1 MALRIP
7 WRRDEHHMA
16 LFAKSG
22 VRDATTLVVESTD
35 VRFLV
40 TRGGQVSRWGSAPL
54 PDGLIEEGRV
64 TDPAELGRHLDQ
76 LFTEFSLDRKHA
88 ITSLSGLRSIPR
100 LLTLP
105 KLQASLMEE
114 AISREARKE
123 MPISPESLYLSWQS
137 MPADDTLQRIYVL
150 GVPRDLVDAH
160 IQALQAAQITPFVMD
175 LKPLAL
181 IRAIGQPEAI
191 IACLEQDVLDLVL
204 VVEYIPAI
212 MRTFALDRE
221 NLDPAGKIERLL
233 GELAQTV
240 RFYNDSHHDAPIRGA
255 TPVFLTGRLLGTPEA
270 ADMVRSALDRTVERP
285 TSPLPGPEA
294 LPVSEYMTNLGLA
307 MKKVSR

>member
-1 MALRIP
+1 
-7 WRRDEHHMA
+7 MA
-16 LFAKSG
+16 LFGKPS

-35 VRFLV
+35 TRYLV
-40 TRGGQVSRWGSAPL
+40 TQGGQVVRWGSVPL

-76 LFTEFSLDRKHA
+76 VFTEFKLDRRRA

-123 MPISPESLYLSWQS
+123 MPISPESLYLAWQS
-137 MPADDTLQRIYVL
+137 MPADDSLQRIYVL

-160 IQALQAAQITPFVMD
+160 IQALQAAQVTPYIMD

-181 IRAIGQPEAI
+181 IRAVGQPEAI

-204 VVEYIPAI
+204 VVDYVPAI

-221 NLDPAGKIERLL
+221 NLDTVGKIERLL
-233 GELAQTV
+233 GELSQTV

-255 TPVFLTGRLLGTPEA
+255 TPVYLMGRLLGTPEA
-270 ADMVRSALDRTVERP
+270 TDMVRSALERAVERP
-285 TSPLPGPEA
+285 VSPLPAPET
-294 LPVSEYMTNLGLA
+294 LPVAEYMTNLGLA
-307 MKKVSR
+307 LKKVPR

>member
-1 MALRIP
+1 
-7 WRRDEHHMA
+7 MA
-16 LFAKSG
+16 LFGKPS

-35 VRFLV
+35 IRYLITQGGEVR
-40 TRGGQVSRWGSAPL
+40 RWGNTPL
-54 PDGLIEEGRV
+54 PDGLIEEGYV
-64 TDPAELGRHLDQ
+64 TDPAELGRLLDAV
-76 LFTEFSLDRKHA
+76 FREGNLDRKRA
-88 ITSLSGLRSIPR
+88 ITSLSGMRSIPR

-160 IQALQAAQITPFVMD
+160 IQALQAAQVTPYVMD

-181 IRAIGQPEAI
+181 IRAVGQPEAI
-191 IACLEQDVLDLVL
+191 IANLEQDVLDIIL
-204 VVEYIPAI
+204 VVDYVPAI
-212 MRTFALDRE
+212 MRTFALGRE
-221 NLDPAGKIERLL
+221 GLDATGKVERLL

-240 RFYNDSHHDAPIRGA
+240 RFYNDSHNDAPIRGA
-255 TPVFLTGRLLGTPEA
+255 TPVYLTGRLLGTPEA
-270 ADMVRSALDRTVERP
+270 ADLVRSALDRTVERP
-285 TSPLPGPEA
+285 TSPLPAPES
-294 LPVSEYMTNLGLA
+294 LPTAEYMTNLGLA
-307 MKKVSR
+307 LKKVP